1 MTSIYGGQSDENYTA
16 ELVDGEVLA
25 LGAADT
31 TASLAWVPVAPG
43 SINITEGTKVYTDDG
58 AGKLKE
64 GATDAGTIDYATG
77 ALTFTTAPG
86 AGTWTATYTYN
97 NKYAPA
103 AVPEVQLSI
112 ESLPIVAKDRTIKS
126 LYSLSAALQF
136 EKEYGNQIDA
146 LMAAEVAGELAHKQF
161 VA

>member
-31 TASLAWVPVAPG
+31 SANLAWVPVAPG
-43 SINITEGTKVYTDDG
+43 SINISDGTNTYTDDG
-58 AGKLKE
+58 AGKIKKN
-64 GATDAGTIDYATG
+64 GTDAGTIDYATG
-77 ALTFTTAPG
+77 KLDFTTAPG
-86 AGTWTATYTYN
+86 ASTWTATYTYN

-136 EKEYGNQIDA
+136 EKE
-146 LMAAEVAGELAHKQF
+146 LAII
-161 VA
+161 

>member
-25 LGAADT
+25 LAAAAT

-43 SINITEGTKVYTDDG
+43 SVSITDGTNTYTDDG
-58 AGKLKE
+58 AGKLLKK
-64 GATDAGTIDYATG
+64 GATDAGSIDYATG
-77 ALTFTTAPG
+77 ALNFTTAPG

-136 EKEYGNQIDA
+136 EKE
-146 LMAAEVAGELAHKQF
+146 LAII
-161 VA
+161 